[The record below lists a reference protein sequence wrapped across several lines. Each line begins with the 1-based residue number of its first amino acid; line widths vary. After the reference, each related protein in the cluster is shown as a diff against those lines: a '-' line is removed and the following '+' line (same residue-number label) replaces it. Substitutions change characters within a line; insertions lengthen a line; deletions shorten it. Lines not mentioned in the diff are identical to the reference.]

1 MPIPHSNYYPPAN
14 TVQVLDKHGRLDQG
28 WTWDG
33 AQFRHH
39 GHVHKPHHFDTIMG
53 KPGTVMEGWL
63 YDWHHHTWMEP
74 DQPAGIARLPVGGA
88 PAGGPA
94 HPPPHVVVVQP
105 PKEESMG
112 ACTHHVHQNSLIDGL
127 KNHPW
132 VPLAGLAV
140 LVISDF
146 MTQPTPPQ
154 IPDGLPEVQQ
164 KFWIMRYQQNL
175 ALYQERRQKLDKWGG
190 IIFGLGTAN
199 AAVQANGATALQ
211 QHMAQATQ
219 RHAAM

>member
-1 MPIPHSNYYPPAN
+1 MPIPHSNYYPPAG
-14 TVQVLDKHGRLDQG
+14 TVEVLDKHGHLDTS

-33 AQFRHH
+33 ANFRHR
-39 GHVHKPHHFDTIMG
+39 GHVHKPHHNTTIIG
-53 KPGTVMEGWL
+53 KPGTTMDGWI
-63 YDWHHHTWMEP
+63 YDWHHHTWMQP
-74 DQPAGIARLPVGGA
+74 DQPIVHVPPGGA
-88 PAGGPA
+88 PVA

-112 ACTHHVHQNSLIDGL
+112 ACTHHVHQESLLDGL

-140 LVISDF
+140 LVLSDF
-146 MTQPTPPQ
+146 MTQPAPPQ

-175 ALYQERRQKLDKWGG
+175 ALYQERKQKLDKWGG

-199 AAVQANGATALQ
+199 AAVQANTATVLQ
-211 QHMAQATQ
+211 QHLAQAQ
-219 RHAAM
+219 APHHRMM